1 MPKFRWQTGLGATS
15 LGLLGMLLMGSSMP
29 PLRPLALANLP
40 IVPQWGSPWM
50 AQISA
55 PDPSAEAILRQSIAG
70 LGAAGVSV
78 TAQGV
83 AFLAGGGTIAQ
94 HQGSVPLPAASLTKL
109 ATTLAALKTWE
120 PTQQFETRVGI
131 TGSVEGG
138 ILQGDLVIRAS
149 QDPFFVWEEA
159 IVLANTLQQ
168 IGIQRVN
175 GKLIILG
182 NFAMNFNRDP
192 VQAGEFLKQGMNASL
207 WPTEAHKQYGRLP
220 TDTPVPQLQVVG
232 DVQVLPASAEASVA
246 PQWVISHR
254 SLPLVGLLKAMNIYS
269 NNAMAD
275 MMAQAVGGPEVMM
288 AIVSEETGISTTEI
302 RLVNGSGLGEG
313 NQISARGVVAMLIA
327 LQRSLQGTDY
337 TIADLMPVIDKD
349 GGTLLNRNLPP
360 GSAMKTGSLAT
371 VSSLGGVFPTR
382 DRGLVWF
389 AILNRGSNLDGLR
402 ARQDQLINALEQ
414 HWGAAPN
421 IPAHLQTQISF
432 SQPPYQLGDPNRNQV
447 LE

>member
-15 LGLLGMLLMGSSMP
+15 LGLLGMLLTGSSTP

-159 IVLANTLQQ
+159 IVLANTLEQ

-182 NFAMNFNRDP
+182 NFAMNFNRNP

-207 WPTEAHKQYGRLP
+207 WPYCL
-220 TDTPVPQLQVVG
+220 
-232 DVQVLPASAEASVA
+232 
-246 PQWVISHR
+246 
-254 SLPLVGLLKAMNIYS
+254 
-269 NNAMAD
+269 
-275 MMAQAVGGPEVMM
+275 
-288 AIVSEETGISTTEI
+288 
-302 RLVNGSGLGEG
+302 
-313 NQISARGVVAMLIA
+313 
-327 LQRSLQGTDY
+327 
-337 TIADLMPVIDKD
+337 
-349 GGTLLNRNLPP
+349 
-360 GSAMKTGSLAT
+360 
-371 VSSLGGVFPTR
+371 
-382 DRGLVWF
+382 
-389 AILNRGSNLDGLR
+389 
-402 ARQDQLINALEQ
+402 
-414 HWGAAPN
+414 
-421 IPAHLQTQISF
+421 
-432 SQPPYQLGDPNRNQV
+432 
-447 LE
+447 